1 MNIICVVQA
10 RTTSKR
16 LPNKVLLNLPYG
28 RNKTVL
34 EQVIQRVSNSKYI
47 KKIIVATTVNKED
60 DKIQEICSKVSVDCY
75 RGSEEDVL
83 SRYYEVAMKEKA
95 DHIVRITS
103 DCPCIDYEIIDD
115 LIELHIKNN
124 NDFSSNNQ
132 IHSFPHGMDCEIVSY
147 PVLLEAFKNSTKKYE
162 REHVMPYIYKSN
174 PQKYKIGTLEDR
186 ENNYNIRVTLD
197 TEEDYILLCLVYDFL
212 YEKNNFFNKEEII
225 KLFKTNKYLYKI
237 NQNIEQKK
245 VCVTLDVEIEEAKR
259 LLKKQDLN
267 KAYDF
272 IVKNYNGTRS

>member
-1 MNIICVVQA
+1 MNIICVIQA

-28 RNKTVL
+28 SDETVL

-47 KKIIVATTVNKED
+47 KKIIVATTVNRED
-60 DKIQEICSKVSVDCY
+60 DKIQKICSKVFVECY

-83 SRYYEVAMKEKA
+83 SRYYEVATKEKA

-103 DCPCIDYEIIDD
+103 DCPCVDYEIIDS

-147 PVLLEAFKNSTKKYE
+147 QVLKEAFNNSTQKYE

-174 PQKYKIGTLEDR
+174 PQKYKIGNLEDK

-197 TEEDYILLCLVYDFL
+197 TEEDYILLCLVYNFL
-212 YEKNNFFNKEEII
+212 YEKNKFFNKEEII
-225 KLFKTNKYLYKI
+225 RLFRTNKYLYKI

-245 VCVTLDVEIEEAKR
+245 VCITLDEEIEEAKR

-272 IVKNYNGTRS
+272 IVKNYNNIKS

>member
-174 PQKYKIGTLEDR
+174 PQK
-186 ENNYNIRVTLD
+186 
-197 TEEDYILLCLVYDFL
+197 
-212 YEKNNFFNKEEII
+212 NNFFNKEENI

-245 VCVTLDVEIEEAKR
+245 VCVTLDEEIEEAKR